1 MGHNGLKY
9 FDKEQF
15 IMHLLTFLLIFNVIF
30 LHFLTVST
38 KGPPKE
44 MATKMKKLKVEMST
58 TQEPHEKDYV
68 DDKLFQED
76 EEIKIGVGKILTTQL
91 VEILS
96 DRAFHIYG

>member
-1 MGHNGLKY
+1 
-9 FDKEQF
+9 
-15 IMHLLTFLLIFNVIF
+15 
-30 LHFLTVST
+30 
-38 KGPPKE
+38 

-68 DDKLFQED
+68 DDKLFPED